1 MDQVRRLEP
10 LLPMALAALALALL
24 VTLSRTWSRTRRGA
38 SFGQMLS
45 ASLVDVLFLAS
56 VVLVVIMILGPA
68 RTPPGRRL
76 DLIPF
81 RELQPHGF
89 DRKSA
94 LLEMAGNV
102 LLFVPTSFLAAL
114 RFPALRSWRI
124 ILALGLGLS
133 LLLEGLQF
141 VLNTGREASVTDV
154 LLNTLGSLL
163 GYALFLVAI
172 GGRARRR
179 TRDLAARD
187 L

>member
-10 LLPMALAALALALL
+10 LLPLALATFALALL

-38 SFGQMLS
+38 SVGQALS
-45 ASLVDVLFLAS
+45 ASLVDVLLVS
-56 VVLVVIMILGPA
+56 SLVLVVILILGPA

-94 LLEMAGNV
+94 LFEMAGNV
-102 LLFVPTSFLAAL
+102 LLFVPISFLTAL

-124 ILALGLGLS
+124 ILDLGLGLS

-154 LLNTLGSLL
+154 LFNILGSLL
-163 GYALFLVAI
+163 GYALFLVAT
-172 GGRARRR
+172 GGRARWR
-179 TRDLAARD
+179 TRYLAARD

>member
-10 LLPMALAALALALL
+10 LLPLALVTFALALL

-38 SFGQMLS
+38 PFGQALS
-45 ASLVDVLFLAS
+45 ASLVEVLLIS
-56 VVLVVIMILGPA
+56 SLVLVVILLLGPA

-89 DRKSA
+89 DRRSA
-94 LLEMAGNV
+94 LFEMGGNL
-102 LLFVPTSFLAAL
+102 LLFVPLAFLTAL
-114 RFPALRSWRI
+114 RLPALRSWRI
-124 ILALGLGLS
+124 VLALGLGLS

-141 VLNTGREASVTDV
+141 VLNSGREASVTDV

-163 GYALFLVAI
+163 GYALFLVAV

>member
-1 MDQVRRLEP
+1 MEQVRRLEP
-10 LLPMALAALALALL
+10 LLPIALATLAVALL
-24 VTLSRTWSRTRRGA
+24 VALSCTCSRTRRGA
-38 SFGQMLS
+38 SFGQTLS
-45 ASLVDVLFLAS
+45 TSLVDVLFVAS

-81 RELQPHGF
+81 RELQAHGF

-94 LLEMAGNV
+94 LFEMAGNV
-102 LLFVPTSFLAAL
+102 LLFVPISFLTAL

-124 ILALGLGLS
+124 ILTLGLGLS

-163 GYALFLVAI
+163 GYALFVVAI
-172 GGRARRR
+172 GGRTRRR
-179 TRDLAARD
+179 TRDLAAWD